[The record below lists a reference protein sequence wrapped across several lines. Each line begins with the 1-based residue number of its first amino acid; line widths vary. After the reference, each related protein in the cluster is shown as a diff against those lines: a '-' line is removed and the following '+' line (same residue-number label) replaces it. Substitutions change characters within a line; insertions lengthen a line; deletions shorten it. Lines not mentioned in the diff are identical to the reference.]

1 MSQTDHFD
9 AVAER
14 YDRLRAPREVTP
26 IHDLLAREGRFA
38 RRRVLDIG
46 CGTGVH
52 AAIFAR
58 RFGCEVAGIDA
69 SRGMLGEA
77 RAKLPD
83 ADFRHGLAE
92 DLPFR
97 DGAFDA
103 ALMMLVVHHLHRP
116 RAFLEARRVLAPERS
131 LLITTPNPAA
141 FPAFW
146 MAPLFP
152 SYVAVEQE
160 RFPSFAALESDMLGA
175 GFAGVRRI
183 DHSVPRSFSRE
194 EALRK
199 LHGRHASTFD
209 LLDEDEYR
217 AGLARAER
225 ELPETVEY
233 RLELMVV
240 VASR

>member
-1 MSQTDHFD
+1 MSQTEHFD
-9 AVAER
+9 AVADR
-14 YDRLRAPREVTP
+14 YDRLRAPRDVTP
-26 IHDLLAREGRFA
+26 IHELLAREGGLA
-38 RRRVLDIG
+38 RKRVLDIG

-52 AAIFAR
+52 AAIFAK

-69 SRGMLGEA
+69 SRGMLGKA
-77 RAKLPD
+77 RDKLPD
-83 ADFRHGLAE
+83 ADFRHGVAE

-103 ALMMLVVHHLHRP
+103 ALMMLVVHHLDRP
-116 RAFLEARRVLAPERS
+116 RAFVEARRILAPEGR
-131 LLITTPNPAA
+131 LLITTTNPDA

-152 SYVAVEQE
+152 SYVALEQG
-160 RFPSFAALESDMLGA
+160 RFPSFAALESELLGA
-175 GFAGVRRI
+175 GFAEVRRI
-183 DHSVPRSFSRE
+183 DHSVQRSFSRE

-217 AGLARAER
+217 VGVARAER

-233 RLELMVV
+233 RLELLVV

>member
-1 MSQTDHFD
+1 VSQIDHFD
-9 AVAER
+9 AVADR
-14 YDRLRAPREVTP
+14 YDRLRAPRDVTP
-26 IHDLLAREGRFA
+26 VHDLLAREGGFA
-38 RRRVLDIG
+38 RKRVLDIG

-52 AAIFAR
+52 AAIFAK

-69 SRGMLGEA
+69 SRGMLAEA

-83 ADFRHGLAE
+83 ADFRHGVAD

-103 ALMMLVVHHLHRP
+103 ALMMLVVHHLDRP
-116 RAFLEARRVLAPERS
+116 RAFVEAHRALAPEGR
-131 LLITTPNPAA
+131 LLITTPNPDA

-152 SYVAVEQE
+152 SYVAVEQA
-160 RFPSFAALESDMLGA
+160 RFPSFAALESDLRGA
-175 GFAGVRRI
+175 GFDSVRRI
-183 DHSVPRSFSRE
+183 DHTVPRSFSRE
-194 EALRK
+194 EALGK
-199 LHGRHASTFD
+199 LRGRHASTFD

-217 AGLARAER
+217 AGVARAER

-233 RLELMVV
+233 RLELIVA